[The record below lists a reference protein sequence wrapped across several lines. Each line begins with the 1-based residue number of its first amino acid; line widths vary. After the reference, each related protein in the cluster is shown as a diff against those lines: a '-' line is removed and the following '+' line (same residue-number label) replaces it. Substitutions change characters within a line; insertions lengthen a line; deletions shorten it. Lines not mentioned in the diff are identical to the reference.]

1 LGAPL
6 VRTGAHSA
14 PRRVYSIEVRT
25 PHARAERTSGS
36 DASLPVRL
44 GGRSSLLAW
53 VVAWLVVLLYAA
65 GICSNYLLERSAGLP
80 SEHPMED
87 VVFLAGSGAFVVVG
101 ALLVAKRPAN
111 PISWIMAA
119 IGLMAAIFPAGGA
132 YAAYVMST
140 RGQPDALAVVGA
152 WTQSWYWGLLLALAF
167 VYLPLLFPDGR
178 LLSRRWLPVAV
189 LPGIGTLGIVVLGA
203 LTDTLHDSTAGYTV
217 DNPIGIEGLAFV
229 EDLPIFGLLS
239 ALFGV
244 GLVGAVG
251 SVVVRFRRSRGAERQ
266 QLKWFVFAVALLL
279 TFPLEGFLPNIASNA
294 LFGLT
299 IIAIPTAVGIA
310 VLRYRLYDIDLLI
323 NRTLV
328 YGPLTAM
335 LIVVYLGGVISMEYA
350 FRTLTGQGS
359 QIAIVASTLAIA
371 ALFNPLR
378 KRVQAFVDRRF
389 YRRKYDAAKT
399 LDAFSAKLRDE
410 TDLDALR
417 NDLVGVVRETM
428 QPAHVS
434 LWLRPDQPQ
443 QETKG

>member
-1 LGAPL
+1 MGAPQTRPDL
-6 VRTGAHSA
+6 
-14 PRRVYSIEVRT
+14 PRS
-25 PHARAERTSGS
+25 S

-44 GGRSSLLAW
+44 RGRSSLLAW

-65 GICSNYLLERSAGLP
+65 GICANYLLERSAGLP
-80 SEHPMED
+80 SEHPVED

-101 ALLVAKRPAN
+101 ALLVAKRPTN

-119 IGLMAAIFPAGGA
+119 IALIGAIFPTGGT
-132 YAAYVMST
+132 YAVYVMST

-152 WTQSWYWGLLLALAF
+152 WTQAWYWYVLLALAF

-178 LLSRRWLPVAV
+178 LPSRRWLPVAI
-189 LPGIGTLGIVVLGA
+189 LPGIGTMGMVVLGA
-203 LTDTLHDSTAGYTV
+203 LVETLHDSVFDYTI

-244 GLVGAVG
+244 GFVGGLA
-251 SVVVRFRRSRGAERQ
+251 SVAVRFRRSRGVERQ
-266 QLKWFVFAVALLL
+266 QMKWFVYAVALLL
-279 TFPLEGFLPNIASNA
+279 TFPLEGLLPEIVDNV

-299 IIAIPTAVGIA
+299 IIAIPTAIGIA
-310 VLRYRLYDIDLLI
+310 VQRYRLYDIDIVI

-335 LIVVYLGGVISMEYA
+335 LVLLYVGGVVSLQYA
-350 FRTLTGQGS
+350 FRALTGQES

-378 KRVQAFVDRRF
+378 KQVQAFVDRRF
-389 YRRKYDAAKT
+389 YRRKYDAVKT
-399 LDAFSAKLRDE
+399 LAAFSAKLRDE
-410 TDLDALR
+410 TDLDALS
-417 NDLVGVVRETM
+417 NELVSVIQETM
-428 QPAHVS
+428 HPAHVS
-434 LWLRPDQPQ
+434 LWLRPEIAPKKD
-443 QETKG
+443 EVAG